1 MASSGAAAR
10 RSVNCENAS
19 YRVNVDVGR
28 AGDFIAAAAL
38 SRMGVQNVIS
48 QQTGFDLVAFVPE
61 AIRIEVK
68 TASKRSSENNK
79 LFSFVTSRGTK
90 KKLRLTSHTAD
101 VCCLVALP
109 QRCALFKLIDD
120 ITGSNTRIRAE
131 EFTPQNETASW
142 LDVMEKLN
150 DSPD

>member
-1 MASSGAAAR
+1 M
-10 RSVNCENAS
+10 NI
-19 YRVNVDVGR
+19 DVGR

-48 QQTGFDLVAFVPE
+48 QQTGFDLVAFIPE
-61 AIRIEVK
+61 PIRVEVK
-68 TASKRSSENNK
+68 TASKRSSENNN
-79 LFSFVTSRGTK
+79 LFAFMTSRGASK
-90 KKLRLTSHTAD
+90 KIRLTNETAD
-101 VCCLVALP
+101 ICCLVALP
-109 QRCALFKLIDD
+109 ERCALFRLIGD

-131 EFTPQNETASW
+131 EFTPENETQSW

>member
-1 MASSGAAAR
+1 
-10 RSVNCENAS
+10 VNI
-19 YRVNVDVGR
+19 DVGR

-48 QQTGFDLVAFVPE
+48 QQTGFDLVAFIPE
-61 AIRIEVK
+61 PIRVEVK
-68 TASKRSSENNK
+68 TASKRSSENNN
-79 LFSFVTSRGTK
+79 LFAFMTSRGASK
-90 KKLRLTSHTAD
+90 KIRLTSETAD
-101 VCCLVALP
+101 ICCLVALP
-109 QRCALFKLIDD
+109 ERCALFRLIGD

-131 EFTPQNETASW
+131 EFTPENETASW

>member
-1 MASSGAAAR
+1 
-10 RSVNCENAS
+10 VNI
-19 YRVNVDVGR
+19 DVGR

-61 AIRIEVK
+61 PVRIEVK
-68 TASKRSSENNK
+68 TASKRSSENNN
-79 LFSFVTSRGTK
+79 LFAFMTSRGASK
-90 KKLRLTSHTAD
+90 KIRLTSETAD
-101 VCCLVALP
+101 ICCLVALP
-109 QRCALFKLIDD
+109 ERCALFRLIGD

-131 EFTPQNETASW
+131 EFTPENETASW